1 MAWVMLIGGLVLWSA
16 AHLWK
21 RLARAHREKMGDAG
35 RGIAA
40 VLILASVGLMI
51 FGYRWAEFVT
61 VWSPPGFM
69 IHINNLLMLIAM
81 YVYLSAM
88 AAPGLWIARI
98 KHPQLAGFKIWTLA
112 HLLVNGDLASILLFG
127 GLLAWAVVN
136 LIVINKQSGPWV
148 RPETAPVKSEL
159 AMIGVGLIG
168 FAVVAGLHVAAGKWP
183 FPG

>member
-1 MAWVMLIGGLVLWSA
+1 MAWVLLVGGLVLWTA

-21 RLARAHREKMGDAG
+21 RLARENRERLGDTG

-40 VLILASVGLMI
+40 LVILVSVGLMI
-51 FGYRWAEFVT
+51 FGYRWTGFVT
-61 VWSPPGFM
+61 IWSPPTFL
-69 IHINNLLMLIAM
+69 IHINNLLMVVAM

-127 GLLAWAVVN
+127 GLLAWAVAN
-136 LIVINKQSGPWV
+136 LIIINRQSGPWV
-148 RPETAPVKSEL
+148 RPDTAPIKSEI

-168 FAVVAGLHVAAGKWP
+168 FVVVAGLHIAAGKWP
-183 FPG
+183 FPV